1 MYIFYI
7 AVCITFNIPVTL
19 CWHTLHKESH
29 KFSCFLKKLNSL
41 NCRKYRPEIEKFI
54 AVLMERD
61 AQDEERIPDLNLK
74 VNSLGQVN
82 CTQV

>member
-1 MYIFYI
+1 M
-7 AVCITFNIPVTL
+7 
-19 CWHTLHKESH
+19 
-29 KFSCFLKKLNSL
+29 

-74 VNSLGQVN
+74 VNSSGQVN
-82 CTQV
+82 CTQVWTVDRHRLGGEAAC

>member
-7 AVCITFNIPVTL
+7 AVSHSKYHAVTL

-29 KFSCFLKKLNSL
+29 KLKKLNSL

-61 AQDEERIPDLNLK
+61 AQDEDRIPDLNLK
-74 VNSLGQVN
+74 VNSSGQVN
-82 CTQV
+82 CSQV